1 MSVMKALI
9 IGAAGFVGG
18 YLSDHLLKCGYDVCA
33 TKLEQEKVCF
43 DDKVSVSDL
52 DILDEKSVFDLL
64 EREKPDMIFHLAAQ
78 SSVKVSWERPGLT
91 ADINVRGTI
100 NVLEAAH
107 RASHDVR
114 ILLVGSGEEYGYLK
128 PEDIPVKEDTLLRAG
143 NIYAVTKACQGM
155 LGEVYSRAYGMD
167 IIMVRAFNHIGPKQA
182 PQFVIS
188 DFCRQ
193 VSRIE
198 KGLSEPVMYVGNLSA
213 QRDFTD
219 VRDIVRAYEMLM
231 RKGKSGETYNVGS
244 GKAVSIEAML
254 NKILSHSEVKIDVRT
269 DPSKLRPSDVPV
281 IAADISKITADTGW
295 IPEISVDETI
305 INILDYW
312 RNDEKL

>member
-1 MSVMKALI
+1 MKAMI

-18 YLSDHLLKCGYDVCA
+18 YLSEHLLKCGYDVCV
-33 TKLEQEKVCF
+33 TKLEHEKAYF
-43 DDKVSVSDL
+43 DERISVFDL

-64 EREKPDMIFHLAAQ
+64 IREEPDMIFHLAAQ

-128 PEDIPVKEDTLLRAG
+128 PEDIPVKEDTILRAG

-244 GKAVSIEAML
+244 GKAVSIDSML

-295 IPEISVDETI
+295 KPEISVDETI

-312 RNDEKL
+312 RNNEKQ

>member
-1 MSVMKALI
+1 MKALI

-18 YLSDHLLKCGYDVCA
+18 YLAEHLLTCGYDVCA

-43 DDKVSVSDL
+43 DDRVSVSDL
-52 DILDEKSVFDLL
+52 DILNEEAVFELL
-64 EREKPDMIFHLAAQ
+64 KCERPDMIFHLAAQ

-107 RASHDVR
+107 RASERVR

-193 VSRIE
+193 VSLIE
-198 KGLSEPVMYVGNLSA
+198 EGLREPVMYVGNLSA

-219 VRDIVRAYEMLM
+219 VRDIARAYEILM

-244 GKAVSIEAML
+244 GKAVSIESML
-254 NKILSHSEVKIDVRT
+254 DKILSHSEAKIEVRT

-295 IPEISVDETI
+295 KPEISVDETI

-312 RNDEKL
+312 RRTKK

>member
-1 MSVMKALI
+1 MKALI

-18 YLSDHLLKCGYDVCA
+18 YLSEHLLKCGYDVCA
-33 TKLEQEKVCF
+33 TKLEHEKVNF
-43 DDKVSVSDL
+43 DKRVSVCDL
-52 DILDEKSVFDLL
+52 DILDEKAVTQLL
-64 EREKPDMIFHLAAQ
+64 DRENPDMIFHLAAQ
-78 SSVKVSWERPGLT
+78 SSVKVSWERPALT

-107 RASHDVR
+107 RASHGAR

-128 PEDIPVKEDTLLRAG
+128 PEEIPVKEDTLLRAG

-213 QRDFTD
+213 RRDFTD
-219 VRDIVRAYEMLM
+219 VRDIVRAYELLM
-231 RKGKSGETYNVGS
+231 RKGRSGETYNVGS
-244 GKAVSIEAML
+244 GKAISIEEML
-254 NKILSHSEVKIDVRT
+254 NKILSFSRSEIEVRIDS
-269 DPSKLRPSDVPV
+269 SKLRPSDVPI
-281 IAADISKITADTGW
+281 IAADISKISSDTGW
-295 IPEISVDETI
+295 VPEIAVDETI
-305 INILDYW
+305 KNILDYW
-312 RNDEKL
+312 RSAEE